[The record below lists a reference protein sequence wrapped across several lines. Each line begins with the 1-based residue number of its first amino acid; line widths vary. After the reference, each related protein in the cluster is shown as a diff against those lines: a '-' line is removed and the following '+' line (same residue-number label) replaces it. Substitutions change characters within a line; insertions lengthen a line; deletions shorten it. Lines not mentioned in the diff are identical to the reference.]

1 MPREA
6 SVPRRRRLEQSGS
19 RRDGWRA
26 TATGC
31 DRETARKGRYEFRWG
46 LVVEE
51 RENTIGREK
60 GATEERNGPGRGAT
74 RRGGWWMSGK
84 VREGVVESRSAREK
98 EQMCVDCG
106 GVRSPS

>member
-1 MPREA
+1 MSTERPGAAR
-6 SVPRRRRLEQSGS
+6 SVGSTATAPGAQSGS

-60 GATEERNGPGRGAT
+60 GATEERDGPGRGAT
-74 RRGGWWMSGK
+74 RRGGWWMLGK
-84 VREGVVESRSAREK
+84 VREGVAESRSARERK
-98 EQMCVDCG
+98 SKCA
-106 GVRSPS
+106 